1 MKKFKTIVLAFALG
15 LISLAVNAQKIIE
28 EDLDY
33 NNQFIDLDV
42 KFANHIEVKT
52 WEKNFV
58 YFKANIFTEDS
69 KFQDLHKIEFSTTQ
83 SKISIESK
91 AEPVFKAYRE
101 DCLKNNPNRKR
112 YCYNTGD
119 MTEFNYILYV
129 PKNARFKIS
138 SINGDLKSEVIEG
151 DFEADLINGDIEIAK
166 YAGNLELST
175 INGEIDL
182 KMENADVV
190 AETIHGDIY
199 ADAKLKFNSTDR
211 HVGQKISGSLG
222 QASNRIRLNTINGN
236 MYLRL

>member
-1 MKKFKTIVLAFALG
+1 MKQFKTIALAFTLC
-15 LISLAVNAQKIIE
+15 LISLTVNAQKIVE
-28 EDLDY
+28 EDLEY

-42 KFANHIEVKT
+42 KFASHIEVKT
-52 WEKNFV
+52 WEKNSV
-58 YFKANIFTEDS
+58 YFKASIFTEDS
-69 KFQDLHKIEFSTTQ
+69 KFQDLHKIDFTTN
-83 SKISIESK
+83 SNLIHIESK
-91 AEPVFKAYRE
+91 AEPVFEAYRE
-101 DCLKNNPNRKR
+101 DCLKNNPDRKR
-112 YCYNTGD
+112 YCYNTGNL
-119 MTEFNYILYV
+119 TEFNYVLYV

-151 DFEADLINGDIEIAK
+151 NFEADLINGNIEIAT
-166 YAGNLELST
+166 YAGDLELST

-182 KMENADVV
+182 RMQDADVV

-222 QASNRIRLNTINGN
+222 KASNRIRLNTINGN